1 MFLKNTTFRKLDL
14 FPSSGKMIT
23 VPTLLSPLDSACVRN
38 PKCAIKA
45 AIRSRA
51 YIAVNMLSK
60 SASVTYEFIPK
71 FATSTY
77 EVTNDTISRRLGI
90 PQLEFISDTVSNSSM
105 QSNRI
110 SRTTYNSLDTLR
122 KKEPREM
129 SMVLL

>member
-14 FPSSGKMIT
+14 FPSSGKMMT

-38 PKCAIKA
+38 PKCAIEA

-51 YIAVNMLSK
+51 YMAVNVLSK
-60 SASVTYEFIPK
+60 SASVTYECIPK

-77 EVTNDTISRRLGI
+77 AVTNDTISRRLGI

-105 QSNRI
+105 QSNRTNNI
-110 SRTTYNSLDTLR
+110 QFT
-122 KKEPREM
+122 
-129 SMVLL
+129 